1 MNIAEIKE
9 KLYNGNKRYVE
20 SGRYEGDVS
29 ASMRL
34 VNANAQT
41 PYAVVITCS
50 DSRVIPEVVFDAS
63 LGDLFVIR
71 VAGNVMDK
79 HQLGS
84 VEYAVEHLEVK
95 YVLVLGHTGCGAV
108 NAALSHDPEGYVRHI
123 TNEIKLAIKNEKD
136 PKKACCLNAKRS
148 AYLIKKH
155 LSHYDLTVKSAVYDI
170 LSGEVTFSND

>member
-9 KLYNGNKRYVE
+9 KLQKGNERYSENGRF
-20 SGRYEGDVS
+20 GGDVS

-34 VNANAQT
+34 VNANSQN
-41 PYAVVITCS
+41 PYAVIVTCS
-50 DSRVIPEVVFDAS
+50 DSRVIPEVIFDAS
-63 LGDLFVIR
+63 LGDLFVVR

-84 VEYAVEHLEVK
+84 VEYAVEHLETK

-108 NAALSHDPEGYVRHI
+108 NAALSHDPDGFVRNI
-123 TNEIKLAIKNEKD
+123 THEIKLAIKEEKD
-136 PKKACCLNAKRS
+136 PLKACFLNAQRS

-155 LSHYDLTVKSAVYDI
+155 LSHCDLTVESAVYDI
-170 LSGEVTFSND
+170 VSGKVTFSDK